1 MKTLE
6 SMKQFIRENNFTALV
21 NELVTGA
28 DMDVADAVEYVY
40 DMKTLSKAQF
50 ASKYFGL
57 WSIGGNDMFKK
68 LVKAIAAIQSEN
80 DRDECYWQIDRA
92 FEEERI
98 SFEDHELLYGLAG
111 MVEVA

>member
-1 MKTLE
+1 MPDFLLFDETPVWRIKRC
-6 SMKQFIRENNFTALV
+6 SRKI
-21 NELVTGA
+21 
-28 DMDVADAVEYVY
+28 
-40 DMKTLSKAQF
+40 
-50 ASKYFGL
+50 
-57 WSIGGNDMFKK
+57 
-68 LVKAIAAIQSEN
+68 VKSIAAIKTEN

>member
-1 MKTLE
+1 
-6 SMKQFIRENNFTALV
+6 
-21 NELVTGA
+21 
-28 DMDVADAVEYVY
+28 
-40 DMKTLSKAQF
+40 
-50 ASKYFGL
+50 
-57 WSIGGNDMFKK
+57 MFNK
-68 LVKAIAAIQSEN
+68 LVKAIAAIQNEN